1 MRSGG
6 VVGSCGTGA
15 ERSCARSGGF
25 GGGPLGPG
33 TAGTERSSS
42 RRPHFMAPAAR
53 PPMMRFWARKKRISI
68 GRETN
73 TAPAMITP
81 QLL

>member
-25 GGGPLGPG
+25 GGALGPG
-33 TAGTERSSS
+33 TVGTERSSS

>member
-33 TAGTERSSS
+33 TVGTE
-42 RRPHFMAPAAR
+42 PHFMAPAAR